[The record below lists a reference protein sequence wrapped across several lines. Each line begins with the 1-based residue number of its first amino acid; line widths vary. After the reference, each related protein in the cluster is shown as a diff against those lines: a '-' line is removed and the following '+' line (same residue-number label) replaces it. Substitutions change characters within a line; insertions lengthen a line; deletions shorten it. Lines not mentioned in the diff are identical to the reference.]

1 MEIGVTRRK
10 ENEEQLK
17 KALTENVVEQVI
29 RSVLN
34 PVWIVNN

>member
-17 KALTENVVEQVI
+17 KALTEVVEEFLVTEAE
-29 RSVLN
+29 VLAREG
-34 PVWIVNN
+34 